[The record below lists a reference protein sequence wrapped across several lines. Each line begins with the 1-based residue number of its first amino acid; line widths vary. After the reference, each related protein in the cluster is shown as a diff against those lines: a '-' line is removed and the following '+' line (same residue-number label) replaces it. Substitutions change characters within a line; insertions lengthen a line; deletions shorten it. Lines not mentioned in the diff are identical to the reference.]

1 MSRGINKFIGI
12 GVAGKDPET
21 RYMPNGSAVASISI
35 AVNES
40 WKDKDGQ
47 KQERTEWLRIVF
59 FNRLAEIVGEYVRKG
74 SKIYVEGQIRTRNYE
89 KDGQQVYVTEIVASE
104 MQLLDSRQGG
114 SAGAQTNDAPPRPI
128 NHNAQRPAQQQNDY
142 RGHSGSNQPNP
153 TYANQQPQQ
162 SARQQP
168 AQAQPPRSGAYDA
181 FDDDIPFANPYK
193 NMEFMV

>member
-21 RYMPNGSAVASISI
+21 RYMPNGSAVANISI

-59 FNRLAEIVGEYVRKG
+59 FSRLAEIVNEYVRKG
-74 SKIYVEGQIRTRNYE
+74 SKIYIEGSLRTRSWE
-89 KDGQQVYVTEIVASE
+89 QDGVTKYATEIVANE

-114 SAGAQTNDAPPRPI
+114 PAAAQTNEAPAR
-128 NHNAQRPAQQQNDY
+128 
-142 RGHSGSNQPNP
+142 
-153 TYANQQPQQ
+153 PQQ
-162 SARQQP
+162 ARQP
-168 AQAQPPRSGAYDA
+168 AAQPAYDA
-181 FDDDIPFANPYK
+181 FDDEFPPF
-193 NMEFMV
+193 